1 MKKFLLI
8 TAAALYGFA
17 SFAQQKELTPEQ
29 KATQE
34 KLEKSTEGWSRS
46 GAIGADFIQLL
57 LINPSVS
64 AGQNKLGL
72 TGIGGLG
79 ATYKKGRLIWDNG
92 INETFGIQRL
102 GRGSNIQAQ
111 KSIDELRAF
120 TSAGY
125 QVKDGSKWYYMFDG
139 RLKTQLTPTYTGS
152 YLNLKKFEGESD
164 SLFSLRKKAD
174 LLSKFFA
181 PANITL
187 SPGVSYIPNAN
198 WDFFLSP
205 ISANIILVLNDD
217 IAKKP
222 GGDFAQTTTKGLY
235 GTDWKLNDNGEVTYS
250 KTMFQLGATARARY
264 KNKFLKD
271 KISYTSQLTLFTN
284 YLNQPFILTDVEWL
298 NDFGFTLY
306 KGLQLGLTLNVM
318 YDHDVFT
325 KLDRDGKIETG
336 VDGYESTGRRVQLVE
351 AFFIKYG
358 FTF

>member
-1 MKKFLLI
+1 MKKFLIIIAATFYGI
-8 TAAALYGFA
+8 T
-17 SFAQQKELTPEQ
+17 SFAQQKDLTPEQ

-34 KLEKSTEGWSRS
+34 KLEKSKEGWTRS

-72 TGIGGLG
+72 TGIGSLG

-92 INETFGIQRL
+92 VNETFGIQRL
-102 GRGSNIQAQ
+102 GRGDNIRAQ

-125 QVKDGSKWYYMFDG
+125 QVKEGSKWYYMFDG
-139 RLKTQLTPTYTGS
+139 RLRTQLTPTYVGS
-152 YLNLKKFEGESD
+152 FLNIKQAEGESD
-164 SLFSLRKKAD
+164 SLFSVRKKAD

-187 SPGVSYIPNAN
+187 SPGVSYIPNQN
-198 WDFFLSP
+198 FDFFLSP
-205 ISANIILVLNDD
+205 LSANIILVMNDD

-222 GGDFAQTTTKGLY
+222 GGDFAQTTTRGLY
-235 GTDWKLNDNGEVTYS
+235 GTDWKLNNDGTISYS
-250 KTMFQLGATARARY
+250 KTKFQLGATARARY
-264 KNKFLKD
+264 KNKFLND
-271 KISYTSQLTLFTN
+271 KLSYTSQLTLFTN
-284 YLNQPFILTDVEWL
+284 YLDQPFILTDVEWL
-298 NDFGFTLY
+298 NDFGYTLF

-318 YDHDVFT
+318 YDHDVLSR
-325 KLDRDGKIETG
+325 LDRDGKIETG
-336 VDGYESTGRRVQLVE
+336 VDGYESTGRRIQLVE